1 MWYNGRPSLTALAGF
16 CVMSS
21 NINFFVQFA
30 YKRTFARFSH
40 NGHCAPAAHE
50 CKGRFFRA
58 NLAYGKFLLN
68 LAASIWRPVLPKLD
82 LSLYALGVDSK
93 SKQKYVKFLFVK
105 LTKYFYKK
113 FDKCYMHLPSV
124 DMLGIK
130 NVPPNKL

>member
-1 MWYNGRPSLTALAGF
+1 M
-16 CVMSS
+16 
-21 NINFFVQFA
+21 
-30 YKRTFARFSH
+30 FSH
-40 NGHCAPAAHE
+40 NGHCAPAVDAGA
-50 CKGRFFRA
+50 GRFSRA

-68 LAASIWRPVLPKLD
+68 LAASIWRPILLKLGLP
-82 LSLYALGVDSK
+82 LYAPDVGSK

-113 FDKCYMHLPSV
+113 FDKRYMHLPLV